1 MTAYE
6 LPSLFTSVICVIRHN
21 LKTRSKLEKN
31 NIFMRTS

>member
-21 LKTRSKLEKN
+21 LKTRSKLKKKY
-31 NIFMRTS
+31 IFMRTS